1 MNINRILQKL
11 IAGVICMGII
21 ISTIPTVIEAEYD
34 YTGIVN
40 LTTSLNIIP
49 EKIVSGD
56 FVTRKEL
63 AKYICY
69 MLNIEDQGT
78 VYNGDSFYDVDK
90 SNEYYD
96 LPFYGNFGNL
106 TEMEII
112 EEFKNKENVEI
123 LLQKDEENMEWQ
135 ESKQINRNL
144 KKELK
149 KVGEIEEFEI
159 YVNN

>member
-1 MNINRILQKL
+1 
-11 IAGVICMGII
+11 
-21 ISTIPTVIEAEYD
+21 
-34 YTGIVN
+34 
-40 LTTSLNIIP
+40 
-49 EKIVSGD
+49 
-56 FVTRKEL
+56 
-63 AKYICY
+63 
-69 MLNIEDQGT
+69 
-78 VYNGDSFYDVDK
+78 
-90 SNEYYD
+90 
-96 LPFYGNFGNL
+96 
-106 TEMEII
+106 MEII

>member
-1 MNINRILQKL
+1 M
-11 IAGVICMGII
+11 
-21 ISTIPTVIEAEYD
+21 IP
-34 YTGIVN
+34 
-40 LTTSLNIIP
+40 L
-49 EKIVSGD
+49 
-56 FVTRKEL
+56 KES
-63 AKYICY
+63 
-69 MLNIEDQGT
+69 
-78 VYNGDSFYDVDK
+78 NG
-90 SNEYYD
+90 YYD